1 MYPADVV
8 AVLTAAGRSSRM
20 GRPKA
25 LLEWHGLPLIT
36 HQVRALMGLRE
47 VIVVLGHEVH
57 AIRPFVPASPKVR
70 IFENPEY
77 DQGRTSTLLAAFR
90 AIDTNPA
97 GILVAAV
104 DQPVIPAVLDR
115 LLFEHHPCSPI
126 AVPAHA
132 GKRGHPVLFRGDLL
146 PELRAIAEERE
157 GLREVVERYKP
168 QRQVVEVADPGIFL
182 DLNHPMEYHEAHT
195 ARRPY

>member
-36 HQVRALMGLRE
+36 HQVRALLGLRE
-47 VIVVLGHEVH
+47 VIVVLGHEVQ
-57 AIRPFVPASPKVR
+57 AIRPFVPVSPKVR
-70 IFENPEY
+70 VFENAEY
-77 DQGRTSTLLAAFR
+77 DEGRTSTLLTAFN
-90 AIDTNPA
+90 AIDFQPG

-104 DQPVIPAVLDR
+104 DQPVIPAVLQR
-115 LLFEHHPCSPI
+115 LLFEHHPCAPI
-126 AVPAHA
+126 AVPSHA
-132 GKRGHPVLFRGDLL
+132 GQRGHPVLFHGDLL
-146 PELRAIAEERE
+146 AELRAITEGRE
-157 GLREVVERYKP
+157 GLREVMERHKER
-168 QRQVVEVADPGIFL
+168 RQVVEVGDPGICL
-182 DLNHPMEYHEAHT
+182 DLNHPLEYHEAHT